1 MNKHIAELLD
11 RYPALA
17 PCSEALDAALDALIT
32 CYRNGGKLLICGN
45 GGSASDA
52 QHIVGELM
60 KNFILPRPIPAA
72 DASAIRT
79 VGGEKA
85 DFLIASLRG
94 ALPATALVGETAFL
108 TAFSNDVA
116 PEAFFAQ
123 QVYGYGKAC
132 DVLFGIT
139 TSGNSEN
146 VVCAAIVAKAKG
158 MKVIG
163 LTGEG
168 CGKLEEIAD
177 VTIAVPE
184 KQTYRVQELHLPV
197 YHALCIALE
206 DEFFGEGSRRE

>member
-17 PCSEALDAALDALIT
+17 PCSEALGAALDALIT

-60 KNFILPRPIPAA
+60 KNFILPRPIPSA
-72 DASAIRT
+72 DASAIRA

-94 ALPATALVGETAFL
+94 ALPATALVGENAFL

-116 PEAFFAQ
+116 PEAVFAQ
-123 QVYGYGKAC
+123 QVYGYGEAG
-132 DVLFGIT
+132 DVLLGIT

-158 MKVIG
+158 MKVVG

-168 CGKLEEIAD
+168 GGKLKELAD
-177 VTIAVPE
+177 VTIAVP
-184 KQTYRVQELHLPV
+184 KTQTYRVQELHLPV